1 MKIFKRKSATPGIEI
16 RRAAHDELDA
26 IVSLLAELVTAQVPR
41 RKRAKYLQAVREDQV
56 RRLDDDDTAWFV
68 ANRGGDL
75 VGCARADLRRDHPLL
90 AYLED
95 PGYGYLFGVFVR
107 EDERGRGT
115 GARLVT
121 ACEAWLKSRG
131 AKWAFLHS
139 APEALGFYRAEGYE
153 PSFEF
158 AKKL

>member
-1 MKIFKRKSATPGIEI
+1 MKIFKRKSVVPGIEI

-26 IVSLLAELVTAQVPR
+26 IVSLLTELVTAQVPR
-41 RKRAKYLQAVREDQV
+41 RKRAKYLQAVREDQA
-56 RRLDDDDTAWFV
+56 RRLDDADTAWFV

-75 VGCARADLRRDHPLL
+75 AGCARADLRSDHPLL

-95 PGYGYLFGVFVR
+95 PRYGYVFGVFVR
-107 EDERGRGT
+107 KDERGRGT

-121 ACEAWLKSRG
+121 ACEGWLKSRG

-153 PSFEF
+153 PSFEC